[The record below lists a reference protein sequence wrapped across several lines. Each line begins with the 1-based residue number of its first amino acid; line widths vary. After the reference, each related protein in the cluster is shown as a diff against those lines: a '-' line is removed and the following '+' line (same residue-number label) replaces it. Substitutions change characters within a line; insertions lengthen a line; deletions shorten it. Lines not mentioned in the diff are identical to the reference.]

1 MTEPDTMPADVHPEV
16 ALLPW
21 YVNGTLGDTE
31 RQQVDRH
38 LQSCA
43 LCRGELDELTSM
55 KRRLTAAYEAQSPPS
70 TRLARSVMALVAAD
84 ARVVGDGN
92 FRPSSWLDGM
102 DQWFRSLLLP
112 RWVPTLAVVLLI
124 AQMGL
129 LLWVQLPWTDSEPV
143 STRSLGMQTEAIAV
157 TFQPL
162 ATEEQIRGLL
172 QQVSGRITEGP
183 TAEGLYTVE
192 VPSSGGSTT
201 QRKADLLRARS
212 DIVRSAELVK
222 R

>member
-21 YVNGTLGDTE
+21 YVNGTLGGTE

-43 LCRGELDELTSM
+43 LCRRELDELTSM
-55 KRRLTAAYEAQSPPS
+55 KRLLTATYEAQSAPS
-70 TRLARSVMALVAAD
+70 ARLVRSVMAQVAAD
-84 ARVVGDGN
+84 ARAAGDGASQ
-92 FRPSSWLDGM
+92 PSSWLDGM
-102 DQWFRSLLLP
+102 DQRFRSLFLP

-129 LLWVQLPWTDSEPV
+129 LLWVQLPQTESEQV
-143 STRSLGMQTEAIAV
+143 STRSLGMQTEAITV

-172 QQVSGRITEGP
+172 RQVSGRITEGP
-183 TAEGLYTVE
+183 TAEGLYTIE
-192 VPSSGGSTT
+192 VPSTGASTT
-201 QRKADLLRARS
+201 HTKADLLRARS
-212 DIVRSAELVK
+212 DIVRSAEPVK